1 MNKNKTFKII
11 FKTGDNSVHEIE
23 VNAGGK
29 EKAKTLAEKNIH
41 KTNKKAKLYGF
52 EITRVELLTDRSNL
66 E

>member
-11 FKTGDNSVHEIE
+11 FKTGDNSIHEIK

-29 EKAKTLAEKNIH
+29 EKAKTLAEKNIP
-41 KTNKKAKLYGF
+41 KTSKKAKLYGF
-52 EITRVELLTDRSNL
+52 EITKIELLADRSNL